1 MATVRGSDPRG
12 FALPIRKGRDG
23 YWPRMSEAAMRRS
36 SIMMI
41 LGTIPGERV
50 GEPTF
55 GSRLFELVFEPN
67 DKMLL
72 SQLVHETADAIS
84 LWDSL
89 IQIVNVTPEYG
100 EDSVKLFIDYVDK
113 ADPTLAN
120 RRATFSSQ
128 R

>member
-1 MATVRGSDPRG
+1 
-12 FALPIRKGRDG
+12 
-23 YWPRMSEAAMRRS
+23 
-36 SIMMI
+36 MMI

-113 ADPTLAN
+113 ADPTLSN